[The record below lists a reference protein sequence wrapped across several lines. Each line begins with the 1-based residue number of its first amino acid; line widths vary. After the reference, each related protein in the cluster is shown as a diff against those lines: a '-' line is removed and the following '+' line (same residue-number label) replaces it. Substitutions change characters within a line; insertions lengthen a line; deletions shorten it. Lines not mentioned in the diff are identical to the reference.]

1 MKTSTSKK
9 TTATGVKETKTMGRN
24 SVYSCINTI
33 TKMIR
38 MGATVEDIT
47 EKYGITESTLRR
59 YLRKHFKRRDTLIR
73 YNRLLRQN
81 AKAKQNENKSVKLIA
96 SETAIELEESVE
108 KTAEVSTPLVEPAKN
123 FPDFFIIDPCLIQVY
138 ENRKL
143 FGDIVEKLVSEH
155 LDFAIYSKSKLERMA
170 KESLS
175 MTASM
180 LAHQLLENKAIEKIE
195 TVLTLSEYSA
205 FMEGIVITDAKTKN
219 NGFLEDAYDVTTF
232 DEFLARAS
240 EKKDVEEKEDS
251 IEYLR
256 KLTIPVTLNKMGRMI
271 CDISELQKYLKNIY
285 GVDDIVNVQICSE
298 DDKERKTPTGKLMI
312 RPGDTIT
319 FVGVENG
326 EGFTAK
332 ISIIKNTIVD
342 NAIETYYNVG
352 AGESAFADNCN
363 LGVETKTAL

>member
-1 MKTSTSKK
+1 
-9 TTATGVKETKTMGRN
+9 
-24 SVYSCINTI
+24 
-33 TKMIR
+33 
-38 MGATVEDIT
+38 
-47 EKYGITESTLRR
+47 
-59 YLRKHFKRRDTLIR
+59 
-73 YNRLLRQN
+73 
-81 AKAKQNENKSVKLIA
+81 
-96 SETAIELEESVE
+96 
-108 KTAEVSTPLVEPAKN
+108 
-123 FPDFFIIDPCLIQVY
+123 
-138 ENRKL
+138 
-143 FGDIVEKLVSEH
+143 
-155 LDFAIYSKSKLERMA
+155 
-170 KESLS
+170 

-180 LAHQLLENKAIEKIE
+180 LAHQIIEDKAIEKIE
-195 TVLTLSEYSA
+195 TILTISEYSA
-205 FMEGIVITDAKTKN
+205 FMEGIVITDAETKN
-219 NGFLEDAYDVTTF
+219 NGFLKDAYDVITF

-271 CDISELQKYLKNIY
+271 CDIGELQKDLKNIY
-285 GVDDIVNVQICSE
+285 GVDEIVNVQISSE

>member
-1 MKTSTSKK
+1 M
-9 TTATGVKETKTMGRN
+9 
-24 SVYSCINTI
+24 
-33 TKMIR
+33 
-38 MGATVEDIT
+38 
-47 EKYGITESTLRR
+47 
-59 YLRKHFKRRDTLIR
+59 
-73 YNRLLRQN
+73 
-81 AKAKQNENKSVKLIA
+81 
-96 SETAIELEESVE
+96 
-108 KTAEVSTPLVEPAKN
+108 
-123 FPDFFIIDPCLIQVY
+123 
-138 ENRKL
+138 
-143 FGDIVEKLVSEH
+143 EKLVSEH

-170 KESLS
+170 KKSWS

-180 LAHQLLENKAIEKIE
+180 LAHQIIEDKAIEKIE
-195 TVLTLSEYSA
+195 TILTISEYSA
-205 FMEGIVITDAKTKN
+205 FMEGIVITDAETKN
-219 NGFLEDAYDVTTF
+219 NGFLKDAYDVITF

-271 CDISELQKYLKNIY
+271 CDIGELQKDLKNIY
-285 GVDDIVNVQICSE
+285 GVDEIVNVQISSE

>member
-1 MKTSTSKK
+1 MKTTTSKK
-9 TTATGVKETKTMGRN
+9 ATATNVKETKTMGRY
-24 SVYSCINTI
+24 SAYSCINTI

-47 EKYGITESTLRR
+47 EKYGITESTLRS
-59 YLRKHFKRRDTLIR
+59 YLRKHFKRRDTRIR
-73 YNRLLRQN
+73 YNRLLREN
-81 AKAKQNENKSVKLIA
+81 AKAKQNESVEVVA
-96 SETAIELEESVE
+96 SETATELEESVE

-143 FGDIVEKLVSEH
+143 FGDIIEKLVSEH

-170 KESLS
+170 KKSWS

-180 LAHQLLENKAIEKIE
+180 LAQQVLEDKAIEKIE

-205 FMEGIVITDAKTKN
+205 FMEGIVITDAETKN

-271 CDISELQKYLKNIY
+271 CDLSELQKYLKNIY

-298 DDKERKTPTGKLMI
+298 DDKEKKTPTGKLMI

-319 FVGVENG
+319 FVGVG

-363 LGVETKTAL
+363 LGVETKTAAL

>member
-9 TTATGVKETKTMGRN
+9 ATATNVKETKTMGRY
-24 SVYSCINTI
+24 SAYSCINTI

-47 EKYGITESTLRR
+47 EKYGITESTLRS
-59 YLRKHFKRRDTLIR
+59 YLRKHFKRRDTRIR
-73 YNRLLRQN
+73 YNRLLREN
-81 AKAKQNENKSVKLIA
+81 AKAKQNESVEVVA
-96 SETAIELEESVE
+96 SETATESEESVE

-143 FGDIVEKLVSEH
+143 FGDIMEKLVSEH

-170 KESLS
+170 KKSWS

-180 LAHQLLENKAIEKIE
+180 LAQQVLEDKAIEKIE

-205 FMEGIVITDAKTKN
+205 FMEGIVITDAETKN

-256 KLTIPVTLNKMGRMI
+256 KLTIPVTLNKMGRTI
-271 CDISELQKYLKNIY
+271 CDLSELQKYLKKIY

-298 DDKERKTPTGKLMI
+298 DDKEKKTPTGKLMI